1 MLATKVSN
9 NDLVIVLGFVALGVA
24 GGGLLVAF
32 ITLPRWLMRSLHR
45 HRLWRFRDHVAFE
58 ILDGTLPSHAA
69 SWALL
74 NSIEASI
81 ECDHRISVLR
91 VWLFRPTYKRL
102 SSEARER
109 VLRRFEPALG
119 TLTGGERKLISDR
132 RERLSVLR
140 TGSALLG
147 SWIGLA
153 LVLSALPRVVPQ
165 VVADVRSARRASP
178 PADSSPSTVPQA
190 VFKIEADTATR
201 AVVRKATD
209 TAAVRSRLGQLVS
222 STIDELSPRVRTRR
236 PQLAGVSGLPS

>member
-1 MLATKVSN
+1 MFATKVSD
-9 NDLVIVLGFVALGVA
+9 NDLVIVLGFIALGVV

-45 HRLWRFRDHVAFE
+45 HRLWRFRDHVALE
-58 ILDGTLPSHAA
+58 ILDGTLPSHPA

-91 VWLFRPTYKRL
+91 VWLFRPTYRRL

-153 LVLSALPRVVPQ
+153 LVILALPRVVPQ

-178 PADSSPSTVPQA
+178 LADSPPSTV
-190 VFKIEADTATR
+190 VFRIEADTATR

-209 TAAVRSRLGQLVS
+209 TAAVRSRLGRLVS
-222 STIDELSPRVRTRR
+222 STIDELSPRVRARR
-236 PQLAGVSGLPS
+236 PQLAS